1 MGGRV
6 LRGVVSH
13 FLLGVVFLLVPLAA
27 LGADAVSL
35 RFDISGYRVE
45 GNTLLKDKDVQSVLA
60 PFRGKQRDFSDVQKA
75 LEALEL
81 AYRKAGY
88 GAVQV
93 YLPEQELD
101 RGVVNLRVVETRI
114 GKVEVSGNKYFS
126 EDNVRRSLPALQEGA
141 TPNSRK
147 IADNLRAANESPVK
161 QARVVLRP
169 APKDNAVDAKVEVED
184 QSPWRL
190 FATLDNTGSEQT
202 GRTRVGVGVQYA
214 NLFDRDNVA
223 TAQYITSPEKP
234 DQVQVYSLGYRL
246 PLYRLG
252 DSMDFFAG
260 YSSVDAGTT
269 QIPAGALQFAGKG
282 QIYGARYNYLFPRK
296 GEYEHKL
303 VFGADYRVYDNAC
316 TLGGLANCGAAGNDV
331 RVHPAS
337 LAYMGQWNRRADQL
351 SFYGSVAR
359 NIPGGTD
366 GGNQAFEAV
375 RPNADAS
382 YTILRSGFTYA
393 RAFTGD
399 WQVRLR
405 LDGQYTDD
413 ALVPGEQFGIG
424 GWSSVRGFFEREIA
438 SDYGYAGS
446 VELYTPDFAP
456 KQGFAQGNLRALAFY
471 DAGAVHINHPV
482 GGDIEHQ
489 SISSAGVG
497 LRLGFKKNVAVRVDG
512 ASVIDE
518 GGSQH
523 KGDWMIHFGVLVS
536 F

>member
-1 MGGRV
+1 V
-6 LRGVVSH
+6 LRGVISH
-13 FLLGVVFLLVPLAA
+13 VLLGALCFLVPLGA
-27 LGADAVSL
+27 LGADAVAL

-45 GNTLLKDKDVQSVLA
+45 GNTLLKDQDVQSVLA
-60 PFRGKQRDFSDVQKA
+60 PYRGKQRDFGDVQKA
-75 LEALEL
+75 LEALEA

-88 GAVQV
+88 AAVQV

-101 RGVVNLRVVETRI
+101 RGVVTLRVVETRL
-114 GKVEVSGNKYFS
+114 GKIEVSGNKYFS
-126 EDNVRRSLPALQEGA
+126 NDNVRRSLPALQEGA

-169 APKDNAVDAKVEVED
+169 ASTDNTVDAKVEVED
-184 QSPWRL
+184 QSPWRV
-190 FATLDNTGSEQT
+190 FSTFDNTGSEQT
-202 GRTRVGVGVQYA
+202 GRTRLGVGVQYA

-282 QIYGARYNYLFPRK
+282 QIYGARYNYLFPRR

-303 VFGADYRVYDNAC
+303 VFGADYRIYDNAC
-316 TLGGLANCGAAGNDV
+316 TLGGVSNCGPAGNDV

-337 LAYMGQWNRRADQL
+337 LAYLGQLARRADQL
-351 SFYGSVAR
+351 SFYVSAAR

-366 GGNQAFEAV
+366 GDDKAFAAV
-375 RPNADAS
+375 RPSADAS
-382 YTILRSGFTYA
+382 YSIVRSGFTYA
-393 RAFTGD
+393 RAFSGD
-399 WQVRLR
+399 WQMRLR

-424 GWSSVRGFFEREIA
+424 GWNSVRGFFEREIA
-438 SDYGYAGS
+438 ADYGYAGS
-446 VELYTPDFAP
+446 VELYTPELAP
-456 KQGFAQGNLRALAFY
+456 RQGFAQGNLRALVFY
-471 DAGAVHINHPV
+471 DAGTVYLNHPTA
-482 GGDIEHQ
+482 GEIEHQ

-497 LRLGFKKNVAVRVDG
+497 VRLGFKKNVAVRLDG